1 MSWIEKIKESIFNDI
16 EVGLVWFIE
25 ELDITIKPYSGTYQ
39 KNNKYVI
46 FKMTH
51 STEGFGDNE
60 IMTKENAILGLQD
73 RDRPDMIMINGK
85 EI

>member
-16 EVGLVWFIE
+16 EVDLTWFIE
-25 ELDITIKPYSGTYQ
+25 ELDISIKPYR
-39 KNNKYVI
+39 KNNDYII
-46 FKMTH
+46 FGMKH

-60 IMTKENAILGLQD
+60 IMKKENVILELQD
-73 RDRPDMIMINGK
+73 RDKPDMIFINGE